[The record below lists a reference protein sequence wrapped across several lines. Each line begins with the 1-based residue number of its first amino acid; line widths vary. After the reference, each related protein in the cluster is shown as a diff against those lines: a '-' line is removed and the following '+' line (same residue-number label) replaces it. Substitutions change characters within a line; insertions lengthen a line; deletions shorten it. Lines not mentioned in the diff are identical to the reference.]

1 MVFVIR
7 FMRRFA
13 VVGLAFLLTFGVWC
27 GGLAGDASAMLVG
40 KCPGL
45 APGCTQ
51 SSTSLE
57 NAGCQNS
64 VFPCAFRSLDLLS
77 QGASPS
83 VQTDDFFHHGHFIP
97 TVPSSSAEE
106 IALATHL
113 GAALQNSAGKISPH
127 LFYSVLNL

>member
-1 MVFVIR
+1 MIR
-7 FMRRFA
+7 FLRRFT
-13 VVGLAFLLTFGVWC
+13 VLGLAILLTSGVWC
-27 GGLAGDASAMLVG
+27 RGLEGDASAILVG

-45 APGCTQ
+45 APGCAQ

-64 VFPCAFRSLDLLS
+64 VFPCAFGSLDLLS

-83 VQTDDFFHHGHFIP
+83 VQTDDFFHHGHFVP

-106 IALATHL
+106 IALVIHL
-113 GAALQNSAGKISPH
+113 GAAPQNSAGKISPH